1 MAVIERLEDLDL
13 FNLGLKSCPV
23 LVVNFQMHQTF
34 SKRYSPVSTEDGEG
48 KMIDPLRQES
58 QSVVRGWI
66 DAGTPSQ
73 FL

>member
-23 LVVNFQMHQTF
+23 LVVNPQMHQTF

-48 KMIDPLRQES
+48 KMILSCVIRDLGESIALKPLLH
-58 QSVVRGWI
+58 I
-66 DAGTPSQ
+66 KIT
-73 FL
+73 